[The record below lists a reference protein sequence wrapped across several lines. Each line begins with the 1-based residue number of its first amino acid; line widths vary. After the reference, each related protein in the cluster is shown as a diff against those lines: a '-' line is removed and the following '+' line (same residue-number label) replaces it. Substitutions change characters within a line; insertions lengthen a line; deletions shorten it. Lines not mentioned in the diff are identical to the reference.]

1 MKQYKSAK
9 ITAVIFALIIL
20 ALVINIVFLGATGR
34 HLISGE
40 NIGDFAKDRSKKE
53 SVQYAQRGQI
63 YSSDG
68 EQIAINVKK
77 YKIIL
82 TTDKNRVTSSKKK
95 AYVTDAS
102 KTASLIGP
110 ILGIDVNEL
119 TQRIQQALDNEGV
132 KQIEL
137 GTKGKDLTT
146 AVKKQIE
153 ALKLPG
159 IEFVE
164 SNARYYP
171 LGDFCSYVVGYAKS
185 YDDNSVKK
193 MVGEMGLELAYDKE
207 LKGKNGYKVYQ
218 TDAKGYELVDGVLR
232 EKDPVDGQDIYLT
245 IDSGLQRNLDYMLSQ
260 LSSQTEAE
268 VASCAI
274 MEVKTGKILA
284 MSSYP
289 SFNPNERN
297 ISTFSNFFLQG
308 TMECGSVFK
317 PFIYATSIE
326 EGKYDHNATY
336 QSGTYNVYYGNKL
349 AGTVRDHNGGK
360 GWGTITYDEG
370 LYHSSNVAI
379 CNLLDKGYVTKDVLT
394 EKLND
399 LGFYQGDTMDGLK
412 CASSINAYT
421 RNTANRLEYLTT
433 GFGQGSTVTSY
444 QLLKAYSV
452 FGNNGKTV
460 KPYIVD
466 KIVDSSTNKVVYQ
479 GKTKYSQQIFSENTV
494 KQMKDL
500 MLGVV
505 ENNAGTGKSFKMDD
519 LRMFGK
525 TGTGQIVIDG
535 AYSSSIHMHS
545 FAGLAPYDDPQV
557 VIFLTVKSNE
567 TYSLYAPELVKKL
580 MKEAVQVVNQY
591 HVEDTTTIDESYTLD
606 SYMNQSV
613 NYVKSKLESKSLAVT
628 VIGNG
633 STVIEQH
640 PSANS
645 RVSKGDRIFIKTDGT
660 EIALPNMTGWSKKEV
675 QSFASIAELKLN
687 VQGTSGHVTNQS
699 IGADTIVHRGDEIT
713 VVIE

>member
-1 MKQYKSAK
+1 MKKYKSAK
-9 ITAVIFALIIL
+9 ITTVIFAFIIL
-20 ALVINIVFLGATGR
+20 CLVINIVYLGFTGH

-40 NIGDFAKDRSKKE
+40 DIATFAKDRSKKE
-53 SVQYAQRGQI
+53 TVLYAQRGQI

-68 EQIAINVKK
+68 EQVAINVKK

-82 TTDKNRVTSSKKK
+82 TTDENRVSSNNKK
-95 AYVTDAS
+95 AYVTDAQ

-110 ILGIDVNEL
+110 ILGIDVDEL
-119 TQRIQQALDNEGV
+119 AEKIQKSLDDDKI

-146 AVKKQIE
+146 NVKKEIE
-153 ALKLPG
+153 ALNLPG

-171 LGDFCSYVVGYAKS
+171 LGDFCSYVVGYAKN
-185 YDDNSVKK
+185 YDDSSVKK

-232 EKDPVDGQDIYLT
+232 EKDPVDGNDIYLT
-245 IDSGLQRNLDYMLSQ
+245 INSGLQRNLDYLLSD
-260 LSSQTEAE
+260 LLTKTEGE
-268 VASCAI
+268 LASCAI

-289 SFNPNERN
+289 SFNPNEKN

-317 PFIYATSIE
+317 PFVYATSIE
-326 EGKYDHNATY
+326 EGKYDHSATY
-336 QSGTYNVYYGNKL
+336 NSGTYNVYYGNVL
-349 AGTVRDHNGGK
+349 AATINDHNNGR

-370 LYHSSNVAI
+370 LYRSSNVAI

-399 LGFYQGDTMDGLK
+399 LGFFQEDTMDGLT
-412 CASSINAYT
+412 CSASINAYT
-421 RNTANRLEYLTT
+421 RSSAKNLEYLTT
-433 GFGQGSTVTSY
+433 GFGQGSTVTPY

-460 KPYIVD
+460 KPYVVD
-466 KIVDSSTNKVVYQ
+466 KIVNPDTNEVVYQ
-479 GKTKYSQQIFSENTV
+479 GKTEYSEQIFSENTV
-494 KQMKDL
+494 KEMKDL
-500 MLGVV
+500 MLGVI
-505 ENNAGTGKSFKMDD
+505 ENEAGTGKSFKLDD
-519 LRMFGK
+519 IRMFGK
-525 TGTGQIVIDG
+525 TGTGQVVVDG

-557 VIFLTVKSNE
+557 VIFLTVKCNE
-567 TYSLYAPELVKKL
+567 TYSLYAPDLVKPL

-591 HVEDTTTIDESYTLD
+591 NVEDTTIDEGYTLD

-613 NYVKSKLESKSLAVT
+613 SYVKSKLESKSLQVT

-633 STVIEQH
+633 TTVTDQH
-640 PSANS
+640 PSALS
-645 RVSKGDRIFIKTDGT
+645 RVTKGDRVFIKTDGSDIT
-660 EIALPNMTGWSKKEV
+660 LPNMTGWSKKEV
-675 QSFASIAELKLN
+675 QSYGSIAGLTLN
-687 VQGTSGHVTNQS
+687 IQGTSGQVVAQS
-699 IGADTIVHRGDEIT
+699 VAENTIVHSGDTIEIT
-713 VVIE
+713 LGS